1 MVAESTASRS
11 PSRSPPPTATVEE
24 LQRLNST
31 LCSRLARSVADLQA
45 TAVSRDAAVDH
56 QHQFSLT
63 LLRQT
68 RELRTLER
76 LYDTRQAEVVRLRCE
91 IAAFQAAEDP
101 DLPPSP
107 TVVNLES
114 QLRQQTDE
122 IRDLELRLDQ
132 AISDRNTLQDQ
143 NDHLAEE
150 VRLAG
155 VEIEQLQEDHN
166 DLDRARENAE
176 HELQLSEASLARVQA
191 SLVQAETQI
200 STPAIPPANVVAT
213 YVDRL
218 TRERD
223 EARAAATNAEGQIA
237 PLRRELKA
245 FQDMH
250 RSAQTELNSLRS
262 THAAATSDLIQTVKD
277 RDAARADA
285 SRYRGDASD
294 LRKSAPPVPHD
305 LSVLIC

>member
-1 MVAESTASRS
+1 MRPFHFSPQDFATSRRSPIVAESTASRS

-31 LCSRLARSVADLQA
+31 LRSRLARSVADLQA
-45 TAVSRDAAVDH
+45 AAVSRDAAVDH
-56 QHQFSLT
+56 QHPFSLT

-76 LYDTRQAEVVRLRCE
+76 LYDTRQVEVVRLRRE
-91 IAAFQAAEDP
+91 IAAFHNAEDP

-114 QLRQQTDE
+114 QLRQQIDE

-132 AISDRNTLQDQ
+132 AISDRDTLQDQ

-155 VEIEQLQEDHN
+155 AEIEQLQEDHN

-191 SLVQAETQI
+191 SLVQAESQI
-200 STPAIPPANVVAT
+200 PPPAIPPAYVVAT
-213 YVDRL
+213 DVDRL

-223 EARAAATNAEGQIA
+223 EARTAATDAECQIA
-237 PLRRELKA
+237 P
-245 FQDMH
+245 
-250 RSAQTELNSLRS
+250 
-262 THAAATSDLIQTVKD
+262 
-277 RDAARADA
+277 
-285 SRYRGDASD
+285 
-294 LRKSAPPVPHD
+294 
-305 LSVLIC
+305 

>member
-11 PSRSPPPTATVEE
+11 PSRSPPPTATFEE
-24 LQRLNST
+24 LQWLNST
-31 LCSRLARSVADLQA
+31 LRSQLARSVADLQA

-63 LLRQT
+63 LLKQT
-68 RELRTLER
+68 SELGTLER
-76 LYDTRQAEVVRLRCE
+76 LYDARQAEV
-91 IAAFQAAEDP
+91 
-101 DLPPSP
+101 
-107 TVVNLES
+107 
-114 QLRQQTDE
+114 LRQQTDV

-176 HELQLSEASLARVQA
+176 HKLQLSEASLARVQA
-191 SLVQAETQI
+191 SLVQAENQVP
-200 STPAIPPANVVAT
+200 TPAIPPANVVAT

-223 EARAAATNAEGQIA
+223 EARTAATNAEGQIA
-237 PLRRELKA
+237 HLRRELKA
-245 FQDMH
+245 FQDIH

-262 THAAATSDLIQTVKD
+262 THAAASSDLIQTVKD
-277 RDAARADA
+277 RDAARAGA

-294 LRKSAPPVPHD
+294 LRK
-305 LSVLIC
+305 